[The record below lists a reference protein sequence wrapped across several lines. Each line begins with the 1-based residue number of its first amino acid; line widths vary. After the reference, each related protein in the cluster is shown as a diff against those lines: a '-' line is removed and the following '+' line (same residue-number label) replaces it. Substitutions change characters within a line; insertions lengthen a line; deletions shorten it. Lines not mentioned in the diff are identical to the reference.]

1 LLANRFLNLRRRL
14 EGSGHPAVRAIQ
26 AVLDDIEGVSR
37 TDFPHQWCEFATFT
51 FGLMLTH
58 EPDLEGL
65 KYRLGRDGVSRHWW
79 LEISGQQVD
88 LTISQF
94 QGGPAIPY
102 IQQLDD
108 THIRL
113 FGMPRDFPEPDVNVS
128 FRAMVNSLAD
138 AMIAMDKSMGDPAFA
153 VSSGPH
159 GQDGGRNADKTLL
172 Q

>member
-1 LLANRFLNLRRRL
+1 MRQRLCLLANRFLNLRRRL

-65 KYRLGRDGVSRHWW
+65 KYRLGRDGV
-79 LEISGQQVD
+79 
-88 LTISQF
+88 
-94 QGGPAIPY
+94 
-102 IQQLDD
+102 
-108 THIRL
+108 
-113 FGMPRDFPEPDVNVS
+113 
-128 FRAMVNSLAD
+128 
-138 AMIAMDKSMGDPAFA
+138 DKSMGDPAFA